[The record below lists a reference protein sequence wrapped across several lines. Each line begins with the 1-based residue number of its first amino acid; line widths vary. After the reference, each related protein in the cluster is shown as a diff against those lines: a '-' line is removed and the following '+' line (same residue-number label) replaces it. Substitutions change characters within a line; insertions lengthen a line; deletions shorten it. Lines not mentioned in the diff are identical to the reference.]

1 MWAGIQRSDNLN
13 QDDSVDET
21 DKARNQDAGTPP
33 HSASEAA
40 WAAFIQALFG
50 SAQFQFIR

>member
-13 QDDSVDET
+13 QDDNADEIH
-21 DKARNQDAGTPP
+21 KAGSEDGTTPR
-33 HSASEAA
+33 SAPEAA

-50 SAQFQFIR
+50 SAEFQFIR